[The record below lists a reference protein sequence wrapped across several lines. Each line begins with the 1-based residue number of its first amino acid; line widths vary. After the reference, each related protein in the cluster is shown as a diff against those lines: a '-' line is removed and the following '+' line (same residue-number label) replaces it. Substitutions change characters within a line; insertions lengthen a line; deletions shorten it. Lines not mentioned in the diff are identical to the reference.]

1 MKTKQQLKDF
11 EDRIAAAW
19 ANGEIKA
26 PVHLVEGNED
36 QLIKIFQ
43 DVRSEDWIFSTWR
56 SHYHVLLKGVP
67 EEEVEAEIRA
77 GRSISLCFPEYRV
90 YSSAIV
96 GGILPIA
103 MGRALQIKREGG
115 TERVWCFIGDATS
128 ESGIAYEVMKYSRNH
143 QLPIKFVIE
152 DNGKYISSDTL
163 QAWNM
168 QQHTHQDLNDEYV
181 LHYRYSSAFPH
192 NNVVKK

>member
-1 MKTKQQLKDF
+1 MKTKTQLKAF
-11 EDRIAAAW
+11 EDRIAKAW

-36 QLIKIFQ
+36 QLIEIFKQ
-43 DVRSEDWIFSTWR
+43 VKSEDWIFSTWR

-67 EEEVEAEIRA
+67 EAQVEAEIRA
-77 GRSISLCFPEYRV
+77 GHSISLCFPEYHV

-128 ESGIAYEVMKYSRNH
+128 ESGIAYEVIKYSRNH
-143 QLPIKFVIE
+143 RLPIKFVIE

-163 QAWNM
+163 EAWN
-168 QQHTHQDLNDEYV
+168 QEQHTYMNCDDANVY
-181 LHYRYSSAFPH
+181 HYLYNSAFPH
-192 NNVVKK
+192 NNVGKK

>member
-1 MKTKQQLKDF
+1 MKTKQQLREF
-11 EDRIAAAW
+11 EDRIAQAW

-36 QLIKIFQ
+36 QLIEIFRN
-43 DVRSEDWIFSTWR
+43 VRPEDWIFSTWR

-67 EEEVEAEIRA
+67 EQEVEAEIRR

-115 TERVWCFIGDATS
+115 QERVWCFIGDATS
-128 ESGIAYEVMKYSRNH
+128 ESGIAYEVIKYSRNY

-163 QAWNM
+163 EAWN
-168 QQHTHQDLNDEYV
+168 QDQHTHCDRDDDYV
-181 LHYRYSSAFPH
+181 YHYRYTSAFPH
-192 NNVVKK
+192 NNVGKK